1 MVKLSFGITRI
12 QINIFMFSSSLV
24 SVHSLGRSILSLS
37 RCSSIVSSSLS
48 LSSPFLSLNT
58 SQEGVHIGI
67 VMNGERSVLSNHSNG
82 NIPVGK
88 VHLIGEGVTEGPQPV
103 LDQLLQLTL
112 LDVPM

>member
-12 QINIFMFSSSLV
+12 QIIIFMFSSSSLV
-24 SVHSLGRSILSLS
+24 SIHSLGSSIL
-37 RCSSIVSSSLS
+37 SSSLS

-58 SQEGVHIGI
+58 SQEGIHIGI

-82 NIPVGK
+82 NILVGK
-88 VHLIGEGVTEGPQPV
+88 VHLIGEGVPEGPQPV

-112 LDVPM
+112 L